1 MAKSRNPRYAP
12 EALERK
18 LSPSAVFG
26 VPAYSEVATFQPT
39 EPTEPNEPD
48 VPPREPGCPP
58 DPYPPVPVVG

>member
-18 LSPSAVFG
+18 LSPSAMYG
-26 VPAYSEVATFQPT
+26 VPAYSEVATF
-39 EPTEPNEPD
+39 EPNEPNEPD